1 MREKG
6 IEETDILNIFA
17 IQLVLLNSTSLIKVV
32 SEETSRFNEGENEQL
47 IVIWYLITFVT

>member
-6 IEETDILNIFA
+6 IEETDILNIFV